1 MTPDYPKGQVLL
13 EDLDTDT
20 PNWMRTDTGRR
31 LIYLRTSDAGV
42 EVLLVLEAD
51 FDVGHADAAATIDEL
66 FGLWEWNSTSQ
77 VKIQHRR
84 CSLLIL

>member
-1 MTPDYPKGQVLL
+1 
-13 EDLDTDT
+13 
-20 PNWMRTDTGRR
+20 MRTDAGRR
-31 LIYLRTSDAGV
+31 LIYLRTSSGGV
-42 EVLLVLEAD
+42 ELLLVLEAD